1 MDISKMTDI
10 NDKDFGQNAIT
21 LRNNRVATSIIP
33 RTNAELDRQVIVDT
47 NVLVEGS
54 TYAKFLEISNGP
66 AEFRKAVFADKELH
80 IKTDAKD
87 LVHFVK
93 SVASAQSISSLLSTG
108 KAIYGGDINSPV
120 IKMKNCFVCGSVYG
134 TEIQLENCVVLG
146 GVFSSKTLAVNG
158 CILGTFNSPEVNAS
172 GINYLLYPT
181 AFSVEPMS
189 LLPNT
194 EFWNLS
200 LADLGS
206 LYKGED
212 EKTNTGKI
220 RIDLANDTQRTV
232 LTDDNGT
239 QTLIN
244 SYSVAS
250 RVLVSD
256 LIDMERMENHFLI
269 ISASLGSQIL
279 KTYSLTKS
287 NGEKGPELS
296 VENIAQFFF
305 DVLSGKIEIRE
316 IDGTVSFDELKKQA
330 LD

>member
-1 MDISKMTDI
+1 MEDI
-10 NDKDFGQNAIT
+10 NDKDFGQNTIT

-33 RTNAELDRQVIVDT
+33 RTNAELDRQIIIDT
-47 NVLVEGS
+47 DVLIEGS

-80 IKTDAKD
+80 IKSDAKD
-87 LVHFVK
+87 LIYFVK
-93 SVASAQSISSLLSTG
+93 SVASSQSVSSLLSNG
-108 KAIYGGDINSPV
+108 RAIYGGDVNAPTV
-120 IKMKNCFVCGSVYG
+120 KMKNCIVCGSIYG

-146 GVFSSKTLAVNG
+146 GVFSSRTLVLSG
-158 CILGTFNSPEVNAS
+158 CMIGTFNSPEVNAS

-189 LLPNT
+189 FLPGT

-206 LYKGED
+206 LYKNEE
-212 EKTNTGKI
+212 EKPNTGKI
-220 RIDLANDTQRTV
+220 KIDFENDTQRTV
-232 LTDDNGT
+232 LSDENGT

-256 LIDMERMENHFLI
+256 LIDMEKMENHFLI

-287 NGEKGPELS
+287 NGEKGPELN
-296 VENIAQFFF
+296 VKDIAEFFF
-305 DVLSGKIEIRE
+305 NILNGKIQVKE
-316 IDGTVSFDELKKQA
+316 IDGKVTFDELKKNFE
-330 LD
+330 

>member
-1 MDISKMTDI
+1 MEDI
-10 NDKDFGQNAIT
+10 NDKDFGQNTIT

-33 RTNAELDRQVIVDT
+33 RTNAELDRQVIIDT
-47 NVLVEGS
+47 DVLIEGA

-66 AEFRKAVFADKELH
+66 AEFRKAVFTDKELH
-80 IKTDAKD
+80 IKSDAKD
-87 LVHFVK
+87 LIYFVK
-93 SVASAQSISSLLSTG
+93 SVASSQSVSSLLSNG
-108 KAIYGGDINSPV
+108 RAIYGGDVNAPTV
-120 IKMKNCFVCGSVYG
+120 KMKNCIVCGSIYG

-146 GVFSSKTLAVNG
+146 GVFSSRTLVLSG
-158 CILGTFNSPEVNAS
+158 CMIGTFNSPEVNAS

-189 LLPNT
+189 FLPGT

-206 LYKGED
+206 LYKNEE
-212 EKTNTGKI
+212 EKPNTGKI
-220 RIDLANDTQRTV
+220 KIDFENDTQRTV
-232 LTDDNGT
+232 LSDENGT

-256 LIDMERMENHFLI
+256 LIDMEKMENHFLI

-287 NGEKGPELS
+287 NGEKGPELN
-296 VENIAQFFF
+296 VKDIAEFFF
-305 DVLSGKIEIRE
+305 NILNGKIQIKE
-316 IDGTVSFDELKKQA
+316 IDGKVTFDELKKNFE
-330 LD
+330 

>member
-1 MDISKMTDI
+1 
-10 NDKDFGQNAIT
+10 
-21 LRNNRVATSIIP
+21 
-33 RTNAELDRQVIVDT
+33 
-47 NVLVEGS
+47 
-54 TYAKFLEISNGP
+54 
-66 AEFRKAVFADKELH
+66 
-80 IKTDAKD
+80 
-87 LVHFVK
+87 
-93 SVASAQSISSLLSTG
+93 
-108 KAIYGGDINSPV
+108 
-120 IKMKNCFVCGSVYG
+120 MKNCIVCGSIYA

-146 GVFSSKTLAVNG
+146 GVFSSKTLS
-158 CILGTFNSPEVNAS
+158 ISTSMIGTFNSPEVNAS

-189 LLPNT
+189 FLPGT

-206 LYKGED
+206 LYKGEE
-212 EKTNTGKI
+212 EKPNTGKI
-220 RIDLANDTQRTV
+220 KIDFENDTQRTV

-256 LIDMERMENHFLI
+256 LIDMEKMENHFLI

-287 NGEKGPELS
+287 NGEKGPELNVKDIS
-296 VENIAQFFF
+296 EFFF
-305 DVLSGKIEIRE
+305 NVLTGKISVKE
-316 IDGTVSFDELKKQA
+316 IDGKVKFDDLKKSFE
-330 LD
+330 

>member
-1 MDISKMTDI
+1 MKDI
-10 NDKDFGQNAIT
+10 NDKDFGQNTIT
-21 LRNNRVATSIIP
+21 LRDNRVATSIIP

-66 AEFRKAVFADKELH
+66 AEFKKAVFADKELH
-80 IKTDAKD
+80 IKSDAKD
-87 LVHFVK
+87 LIYFNK
-93 SVASAQSISSLLSTG
+93 SVASSQSVSSLISTG
-108 KAIYGGDINSPV
+108 RAIYGGDVNAPT
-120 IKMKNCFVCGSVYG
+120 IKMKNCMVCGSIYG

-146 GVFSSKTLAVNG
+146 GVFSSRSLTING
-158 CILGTFNSPEVNAS
+158 SIIGTFNSPEVNAS
-172 GINYLLYPT
+172 GVNYLLYPT

-212 EKTNTGKI
+212 EKQNTGKI
-220 RIDLANDTQRTV
+220 KIDLVNDTQRTV
-232 LTDDNGT
+232 LTDENGT
-239 QTLIN
+239 QSLIN

-256 LIDMERMENHFLI
+256 LIDMEKMENHFLI

-287 NGEKGPELS
+287 NGEKGPELN
-296 VENIAQFFF
+296 VKDITEFFF
-305 DVLSGKIEIRE
+305 NVLSGKIQVRE
-316 IDGTVSFDELKKQA
+316 IDGKLSFDELKKNYE
-330 LD
+330 

>member
-1 MDISKMTDI
+1 MTDI
-10 NDKDFGQNAIT
+10 NDKDFGQNTIT
-21 LRNNRVATSIIP
+21 LRDNRVATSIIP

-80 IKTDAKD
+80 IKSDAKG
-87 LVHFVK
+87 LIYFVK
-93 SVASAQSISSLLSTG
+93 SVASSQSVSSLLTAG
-108 KAIYGGDINSPV
+108 RAIFGGDVNAPTV
-120 IKMKNCFVCGSVYG
+120 KMKNCMVCGSIYG
-134 TEIQLENCVVLG
+134 TEIQLENCIVLG
-146 GVFSSKTLAVNG
+146 GVFSSRSLTFNNSM
-158 CILGTFNSPEVNAS
+158 IGTFNSPEVNTS

-189 LLPNT
+189 FLQGT

-206 LYKGED
+206 LFKGEE
-212 EKTNTGKI
+212 EKPNTGKI
-220 RIDLANDTQRTV
+220 KIDFENDTQRTV

-239 QTLIN
+239 QSLIN

-256 LIDMERMENHFLI
+256 LIDMEKMENHFLI

-287 NGEKGPELS
+287 NGEKGPELNVKDIS
-296 VENIAQFFF
+296 SFLF
-305 DVLSGKIEIRE
+305 DVLNGKIQIKE
-316 IDGTVSFDELKKQA
+316 IDGKVSFDELKKNF
-330 LD
+330 D

>member
-1 MDISKMTDI
+1 MEDI
-10 NDKDFGQNAIT
+10 NDKDFGQNTIT

-33 RTNAELDRQVIVDT
+33 RTNAELDRQVIIDT
-47 NVLVEGS
+47 DVLVEGS

-80 IKTDAKD
+80 IKSDAKD
-87 LVHFVK
+87 LIYFVK
-93 SVASAQSISSLLSTG
+93 SVASSQSVSSLLSNG
-108 KAIYGGDINSPV
+108 RAIYGGDVNAPTV
-120 IKMKNCFVCGSVYG
+120 KMKNCIVCGSIYG
-134 TEIQLENCVVLG
+134 TEIQLENCIVLG
-146 GVFSSKTLAVNG
+146 GVFSSRTLVLSG
-158 CILGTFNSPEVNAS
+158 CMIGTFNSPEVNAS

-189 LLPNT
+189 FLPGT

-206 LYKGED
+206 LYKNEE
-212 EKTNTGKI
+212 EKPNTGKI
-220 RIDLANDTQRTV
+220 KIDFENDTQRTV
-232 LTDDNGT
+232 LSDENGT

-256 LIDMERMENHFLI
+256 LIDMEKMENHFLI

-287 NGEKGPELS
+287 NGEKGPELN
-296 VENIAQFFF
+296 VKDIAEFFF
-305 DVLSGKIEIRE
+305 NILNGKIQVKE
-316 IDGTVSFDELKKQA
+316 IDGKVTFDELKKNFE
-330 LD
+330 

>member
-1 MDISKMTDI
+1 MEDI
-10 NDKDFGQNAIT
+10 NDKDFGQNTIT

-33 RTNAELDRQVIVDT
+33 RTNAELDRQVIIDT
-47 NVLVEGS
+47 DVLIEGA

-80 IKTDAKD
+80 IKSDAKD
-87 LVHFVK
+87 LIYFVK
-93 SVASAQSISSLLSTG
+93 SVASSQSVSSLLSNG
-108 KAIYGGDINSPV
+108 RSIYGGDVNAPTV
-120 IKMKNCFVCGSVYG
+120 KMKNCIVCGSIYG

-146 GVFSSKTLAVNG
+146 GVFSSRTLVLSG
-158 CILGTFNSPEVNAS
+158 CMIGTFNSPEVNAS

-189 LLPNT
+189 FLPGT

-206 LYKGED
+206 LYKNEE

-220 RIDLANDTQRTV
+220 KIDFENDTQRTV
-232 LTDDNGT
+232 LSDENGT

-256 LIDMERMENHFLI
+256 LIDMEKMENHFLI

-287 NGEKGPELS
+287 NGEKGPELN
-296 VENIAQFFF
+296 VKDIAEFFF
-305 DVLSGKIEIRE
+305 NILNGKIQVKE
-316 IDGTVSFDELKKQA
+316 IDGKVTFDELKKNFE
-330 LD
+330 

>member
-1 MDISKMTDI
+1 MEDI
-10 NDKDFGQNAIT
+10 NDKDFGQNTIT

-33 RTNAELDRQVIVDT
+33 RTNAELDRQVIIDT
-47 NVLVEGS
+47 DVLIEGA

-80 IKTDAKD
+80 IKSDAKD
-87 LVHFVK
+87 LIYFVK
-93 SVASAQSISSLLSTG
+93 SVASSQSVSSLLSNG
-108 KAIYGGDINSPV
+108 RAIYGGDVNAPTV
-120 IKMKNCFVCGSVYG
+120 KMKNCIVCGSIYG

-146 GVFSSKTLAVNG
+146 GVFSSRTLVLSG
-158 CILGTFNSPEVNAS
+158 CMIGTFNSPEVNAS
-172 GINYLLYPT
+172 GINYLLYST

-189 LLPNT
+189 FLPGT

-206 LYKGED
+206 LYKNEE
-212 EKTNTGKI
+212 EKPNTGKI
-220 RIDLANDTQRTV
+220 KIDFENDTQRTV
-232 LTDDNGT
+232 LSDENGT

-256 LIDMERMENHFLI
+256 LIDMEKMENHFLI

-287 NGEKGPELS
+287 NGEKGPELN
-296 VENIAQFFF
+296 VKDIAEFFF
-305 DVLSGKIEIRE
+305 NILNGKIQVKE
-316 IDGTVSFDELKKQA
+316 IDGKVTFDELKKNFE
-330 LD
+330 

>member
-1 MDISKMTDI
+1 MEDI
-10 NDKDFGQNAIT
+10 NDKDFGQNTIT

-33 RTNAELDRQVIVDT
+33 RTNAELDRQVIIDT
-47 NVLVEGS
+47 DVLIEGA
-54 TYAKFLEISNGP
+54 TYAKFLEISNGL

-80 IKTDAKD
+80 IKSDAKD
-87 LVHFVK
+87 LIYFVK
-93 SVASAQSISSLLSTG
+93 SVASSQSVSSLLSNG
-108 KAIYGGDINSPV
+108 RAIYGGDVNAPTV
-120 IKMKNCFVCGSVYG
+120 KMKNCIVCGSIYG

-146 GVFSSKTLAVNG
+146 GVFSSRTLVLSG
-158 CILGTFNSPEVNAS
+158 CMIGTFNSPEVNAS

-189 LLPNT
+189 FLPGT

-206 LYKGED
+206 LYKNEE
-212 EKTNTGKI
+212 EKPNTGKI
-220 RIDLANDTQRTV
+220 KIDFENDTQRTV
-232 LTDDNGT
+232 LSDENGT

-256 LIDMERMENHFLI
+256 LIDMEKMENHFLI

-287 NGEKGPELS
+287 NGEKGPELN
-296 VENIAQFFF
+296 VKDIAEFFF
-305 DVLSGKIEIRE
+305 NILNGKIQVKE
-316 IDGTVSFDELKKQA
+316 IDGKVTFDELKKNFE
-330 LD
+330 

>member
-1 MDISKMTDI
+1 MKDI
-10 NDKDFGQNAIT
+10 NDKDFGQNTIT
-21 LRNNRVATSIIP
+21 LRDNRVATSIIP

-66 AEFRKAVFADKELH
+66 AEFKKAVFADKELH
-80 IKTDAKD
+80 IKSDAKD
-87 LVHFVK
+87 LIYFNK
-93 SVASAQSISSLLSTG
+93 SVASSQSVSSLISTG
-108 KAIYGGDINSPV
+108 RAIYGGDVNAPT
-120 IKMKNCFVCGSVYG
+120 IKMKNCMVCGSIYG

-146 GVFSSKTLAVNG
+146 GVFSSRSLTING
-158 CILGTFNSPEVNAS
+158 SIIGTFNSPEVNAS
-172 GINYLLYPT
+172 GVNYLLYPT

-212 EKTNTGKI
+212 EKQNTGKI
-220 RIDLANDTQRTV
+220 KIDLVNDTQRTV
-232 LTDDNGT
+232 LTDENGT
-239 QTLIN
+239 QSLIN

-256 LIDMERMENHFLI
+256 LIDMEKMENHFLI

-287 NGEKGPELS
+287 NGEKGPELN
-296 VENIAQFFF
+296 VKDITEFFF
-305 DVLSGKIEIRE
+305 NVLSGKIQVRE
-316 IDGTVSFDELKKQA
+316 IDGKLSFDELKKITNK
-330 LD
+330 

>member
-1 MDISKMTDI
+1 MKDI
-10 NDKDFGQNAIT
+10 NDKDFGQNTIT
-21 LRNNRVATSIIP
+21 LRDNRVATSIIP
-33 RTNAELDRQVIVDT
+33 RSNAELDRQVIVDT

-80 IKTDAKD
+80 IKSDAKD
-87 LVHFVK
+87 LIYFVK
-93 SVASAQSISSLLSTG
+93 SVASSQSVSSLIANG
-108 KAIYGGDINSPV
+108 RAIYGGDVNAPTV
-120 IKMKNCFVCGSVYG
+120 KMKNCMVCGSIYG
-134 TEIQLENCVVLG
+134 TEVQLENCIVLG
-146 GVFSSKTLAVNG
+146 GVFSSRSLTLAG
-158 CILGTFNSPEVNAS
+158 CMIGTFNSPEVNAS

-189 LLPNT
+189 FLPGT

-206 LYKGED
+206 LYKEEE
-212 EKTNTGKI
+212 EKANTGKI
-220 RIDLANDTQRTV
+220 KIDFENDTQRTV

-256 LIDMERMENHFLI
+256 LIDMEKMENHFLI

-287 NGEKGPELS
+287 NGEKGPELN
-296 VENIAQFFF
+296 VKDIAEFLFN
-305 DVLSGKIEIRE
+305 VLTGKIQVRE
-316 IDGTVSFDELKKQA
+316 IDGKVSFDELKKNFE
-330 LD
+330 

>member
-1 MDISKMTDI
+1 MKDI
-10 NDKDFGQNAIT
+10 NDKDFGQNTIT

-47 NVLVEGS
+47 DVLVEGS

-80 IKTDAKD
+80 IKSDAKG
-87 LVHFVK
+87 LIYFVK
-93 SVASAQSISSLLSTG
+93 SVASSQSVSSLIENG
-108 KAIYGGDINSPV
+108 KAIYGGDVNAPTV
-120 IKMKNCFVCGSVYG
+120 KMKNCMVCGSIYG
-134 TEIQLENCVVLG
+134 TEIQLENCIVLG
-146 GVFSSKTLAVNG
+146 GVFSSRSLSLAG
-158 CILGTFNSPEVNAS
+158 CLVGTFNSPEVNAS

-189 LLPNT
+189 FLPGT

-206 LYKGED
+206 LYKEED
-212 EKTNTGKI
+212 EKPNTGKI
-220 RIDLANDTQRTV
+220 KVDFDNDTQRTV
-232 LTDDNGT
+232 LTDDDGT

-256 LIDMERMENHFLI
+256 LIDMEKMENHFLI

-287 NGEKGPELS
+287 NGEKGPELNVKS
-296 VENIAQFFF
+296 IAKFLF
-305 DVLSGKIEIRE
+305 DILSGKIQVRE
-316 IDGTVSFDELKKQA
+316 IDGKVSFDELKKNFE
-330 LD
+330 

>member
-1 MDISKMTDI
+1 MKDI
-10 NDKDFGQNAIT
+10 NDKDFGQNTIT
-21 LRNNRVATSIIP
+21 LRDNRVATSIIP
-33 RTNAELDRQVIVDT
+33 RTNAELDRQVIVDS

-80 IKTDAKD
+80 IKSDAKD
-87 LVHFVK
+87 LIYFVK
-93 SVASAQSISSLLSTG
+93 SVASSQSVASLLTSG
-108 KAIYGGDINSPV
+108 RVIYGGDINAPT
-120 IKMKNCFVCGSVYG
+120 IKLGNCFVCGSIYG
-134 TEIQLENCVVLG
+134 TEIQLENCIVLG
-146 GVFSSKTLAVNG
+146 GVFSSRNLTINN
-158 CILGTFNSPEVNAS
+158 CIIGTFNSPEVNAS
-172 GINYLLYPT
+172 GINYMLYPT

-189 LLPNT
+189 LLPGT

-206 LYKGED
+206 LYKEEE
-212 EKTNTGKI
+212 EKPNTGKI
-220 RIDLANDTQRTV
+220 KLDFTNDTQRTV

-256 LIDMERMENHFLI
+256 LIDMEKMENHFLI

-279 KTYSLTKS
+279 KTYSLTKA
-287 NGEKGPELS
+287 NGEKGPELN
-296 VENIAQFFF
+296 VKDIAEFFF
-305 DVLSGKIEIRE
+305 NILSGKIQIRE
-316 IDGTVSFDELKKQA
+316 IDGTVSFDDLKKNFE
-330 LD
+330 

>member
-1 MDISKMTDI
+1 MKDI
-10 NDKDFGQNAIT
+10 NDKDFGQNTIT
-21 LRNNRVATSIIP
+21 LRDNRVATSIIP

-80 IKTDAKD
+80 IKSDAKD
-87 LVHFVK
+87 LIYFVK
-93 SVASAQSISSLLSTG
+93 SVASSQSVSSLIANG
-108 KAIYGGDINSPV
+108 RAIYGGDVNAPTV
-120 IKMKNCFVCGSVYG
+120 KMKNCMVCGSIYG
-134 TEIQLENCVVLG
+134 TEVQLENCIVLG
-146 GVFSSKTLAVNG
+146 GVFSSRSLTLTG
-158 CILGTFNSPEVNAS
+158 CMIGTFNSPEVNAS

-189 LLPNT
+189 FLPGT

-206 LYKGED
+206 LYKEEE
-212 EKTNTGKI
+212 EKPNTGKI
-220 RIDLANDTQRTV
+220 KIDFENDTQRTV

-256 LIDMERMENHFLI
+256 LIDMEKMENHFLI

-287 NGEKGPELS
+287 NGEKGPELN
-296 VENIAQFFF
+296 VKDIAEFLFN
-305 DVLSGKIEIRE
+305 VLIGKIQVRE
-316 IDGTVSFDELKKQA
+316 IDGKVSFDELKKNFE
-330 LD
+330 

>member
-1 MDISKMTDI
+1 MEDI
-10 NDKDFGQNAIT
+10 NDKDFGQNTIT

-33 RTNAELDRQVIVDT
+33 RTNAELDRQVIIDT
-47 NVLVEGS
+47 DVLIEGA

-80 IKTDAKD
+80 IKSDAKD
-87 LVHFVK
+87 LIYFVK
-93 SVASAQSISSLLSTG
+93 SVASSQSVSSLLSNG
-108 KAIYGGDINSPV
+108 RAIYGGDVNAPTV
-120 IKMKNCFVCGSVYG
+120 KMKNCIVCGSIYG

-146 GVFSSKTLAVNG
+146 GVFSSRTLVLSG
-158 CILGTFNSPEVNAS
+158 CMIGTFNSPEVNAS

-189 LLPNT
+189 FLPGT

-206 LYKGED
+206 LYKNEE
-212 EKTNTGKI
+212 EKPNTGKI
-220 RIDLANDTQRTV
+220 KIDFENDTQRTV
-232 LTDDNGT
+232 LSDENGT

-256 LIDMERMENHFLI
+256 LIDMEKMENHFLI

-287 NGEKGPELS
+287 NGEKGPELN
-296 VENIAQFFF
+296 VKDIAEFFF
-305 DVLSGKIEIRE
+305 NILNGKIQVKE
-316 IDGTVSFDELKKQA
+316 IDGKVTFDELKKNFE
-330 LD
+330 

>member
-1 MDISKMTDI
+1 MKDI
-10 NDKDFGQNAIT
+10 NDKDFGQNTIT
-21 LRNNRVATSIIP
+21 LRDNRVATSIIP
-33 RTNAELDRQVIVDT
+33 RTNAELDRQVIVDS

-80 IKTDAKD
+80 IKSDAKD
-87 LVHFVK
+87 LIYFVK
-93 SVASAQSISSLLSTG
+93 SVASSQSIASLLTTG
-108 KAIYGGDINSPV
+108 RAIYGGDINAPT
-120 IKMKNCFVCGSVYG
+120 IKLGNCFVCGSIYG
-134 TEIQLENCVVLG
+134 TEIQLENCIVLG
-146 GVFSSKTLAVNG
+146 GVFSSRNLTINNCVV
-158 CILGTFNSPEVNAS
+158 GTFNSPEVNAS
-172 GINYLLYPT
+172 GINYMLYPT

-189 LLPNT
+189 LLPGT

-206 LYKGED
+206 LYKEEE
-212 EKTNTGKI
+212 EKPNTGKI
-220 RIDLANDTQRTV
+220 RLDFTNDTQRTV

-256 LIDMERMENHFLI
+256 LIDMEKMENHFLI

-279 KTYSLTKS
+279 KTYSLTKA
-287 NGEKGPELS
+287 NGEKGPELN
-296 VENIAQFFF
+296 VKDIADFFF
-305 DVLSGKIEIRE
+305 NILSGKIQIRE
-316 IDGTVSFDELKKQA
+316 IDGTVSFDDLKKNFE
-330 LD
+330 

>member
-1 MDISKMTDI
+1 MKDI
-10 NDKDFGQNAIT
+10 NDKDFGQNTIT
-21 LRNNRVATSIIP
+21 LRVNRVATSIIP

-66 AEFRKAVFADKELH
+66 AEFKKAVFADKELH
-80 IKTDAKD
+80 IKSDAKD
-87 LVHFVK
+87 LIYFNK
-93 SVASAQSISSLLSTG
+93 SVASSQSVSSLISTG
-108 KAIYGGDINSPV
+108 RAIYGGDVNAPT
-120 IKMKNCFVCGSVYG
+120 IKMKNCMVCGSIYG

-146 GVFSSKTLAVNG
+146 GVFSSRSLTING
-158 CILGTFNSPEVNAS
+158 SIIGTFNSPEVNAS
-172 GINYLLYPT
+172 GVNYLLYPT

-189 LLPNT
+189 LLLNT

-212 EKTNTGKI
+212 EKQNTGKI
-220 RIDLANDTQRTV
+220 KIDLVNDTQRTV
-232 LTDDNGT
+232 LTDENGT
-239 QTLIN
+239 QSLIN

-256 LIDMERMENHFLI
+256 LIDMEKMENHFLI

-287 NGEKGPELS
+287 NGEKGPELN
-296 VENIAQFFF
+296 VKDITEFFF
-305 DVLSGKIEIRE
+305 NVLSGKIQVRE
-316 IDGTVSFDELKKQA
+316 IDGKLSFDELKKNYE
-330 LD
+330 

>member
-1 MDISKMTDI
+1 MEDI
-10 NDKDFGQNAIT
+10 NDKDFGQNTIT

-33 RTNAELDRQVIVDT
+33 RTNAELDRQVIIDT
-47 NVLVEGS
+47 DVLIEGS

-80 IKTDAKD
+80 IKSDAKD
-87 LVHFVK
+87 LIYFVK
-93 SVASAQSISSLLSTG
+93 SVASSQSVSSLLSNG
-108 KAIYGGDINSPV
+108 RAIYGGDVNAPTV
-120 IKMKNCFVCGSVYG
+120 KMKNCIVCGSIYG
-134 TEIQLENCVVLG
+134 TEIQLENCIVLG
-146 GVFSSKTLAVNG
+146 GVFSSRTLVLSG
-158 CILGTFNSPEVNAS
+158 CMIGTFNSPEVNAS

-189 LLPNT
+189 FLPGT

-206 LYKGED
+206 LYKNEE
-212 EKTNTGKI
+212 EKPNTGKI
-220 RIDLANDTQRTV
+220 KIDFENDTQRTV
-232 LTDDNGT
+232 LSDENGT

-256 LIDMERMENHFLI
+256 LIDMEKMENHFLI

-287 NGEKGPELS
+287 NGEKGPELN
-296 VENIAQFFF
+296 VKDIAEFFF
-305 DVLSGKIEIRE
+305 NILNGKIQVKE
-316 IDGTVSFDELKKQA
+316 IDGNVTFDELKKNFE
-330 LD
+330 

>member
-1 MDISKMTDI
+1 MKDI
-10 NDKDFGQNAIT
+10 NDKDFGQNTIT
-21 LRNNRVATSIIP
+21 LRDNRVATSIIP

-66 AEFRKAVFADKELH
+66 AEFKKAVFADKELH
-80 IKTDAKD
+80 IKSDAKD
-87 LVHFVK
+87 LIHFVK
-93 SVASAQSISSLLSTG
+93 SVASSQSVSSLLTVG
-108 KAIYGGDINSPV
+108 RAIYGGDVNAPV
-120 IKMKNCFVCGSVYG
+120 IKMKNCFVCGSIYG

-146 GVFSSKTLAVNG
+146 GVFSSTSLVINNS
-158 CILGTFNSPEVNAS
+158 IVGTFNSPEVNAS
-172 GINYLLYPT
+172 GVNYLLYPT

-206 LYKGED
+206 LYKGEE
-212 EKTNTGKI
+212 EKPNTGKI
-220 RIDLANDTQRTV
+220 KLDLTNDTQRTV
-232 LTDDNGT
+232 LTDDNGA

-256 LIDMERMENHFLI
+256 LIDVEKMENHFLI

-287 NGEKGPELS
+287 NGEKGPELN
-296 VENIAQFFF
+296 VKNIAEFFF
-305 DVLSGKIEIRE
+305 DILSGKIQVKE
-316 IDGTVSFDELKKQA
+316 IDGKLSFDELNKNFE
-330 LD
+330 

>member
-1 MDISKMTDI
+1 MKDI
-10 NDKDFGQNAIT
+10 NDKDFGQNTIT
-21 LRNNRVATSIIP
+21 LRDNRVATSIIP

-66 AEFRKAVFADKELH
+66 AEFKKAVFADKELH
-80 IKTDAKD
+80 IKSDAKD
-87 LVHFVK
+87 LIYFVK
-93 SVASAQSISSLLSTG
+93 SVASSQSVSSLLTAG
-108 KAIYGGDINSPV
+108 RAIYGGDVNAPV
-120 IKMKNCFVCGSVYG
+120 IKMKNCFVCGSIYG

-146 GVFSSKTLAVNG
+146 GVFSSTSLIINNSIV
-158 CILGTFNSPEVNAS
+158 GTFNSPEVNAS

-206 LYKGED
+206 LYKGEE
-212 EKTNTGKI
+212 EKPNTGKI
-220 RIDLANDTQRTV
+220 KLDLTNDTQRTV
-232 LTDDNGT
+232 LTDDNGA

-256 LIDMERMENHFLI
+256 LIDVEKMENHFLI

-287 NGEKGPELS
+287 NGEKGPELN
-296 VENIAQFFF
+296 VKDIAEFFF
-305 DVLSGKIEIRE
+305 NILNGKTQVKE
-316 IDGTVSFDELKKQA
+316 IDGKLSFDDLKKNFE
-330 LD
+330 